1 MSRFR
6 TIDYGKMLYETLRA
20 YFSVNAQGEMSLLY
34 KFCAAIVAP
43 IQKPFDN
50 YNTYRINAALIAS
63 CKWQIG
69 QLTNVL
75 NYLYDNTLSRIFI
88 GQSVVSTVSDPT
100 FVYPPVNYDD
110 VFANAYLINER
121 EFGDSLN
128 ISTVSINIP
137 VTVAASSLSQITATL
152 QLIRLEGIQ
161 YVINTF

>member
-1 MSRFR
+1 
-6 TIDYGKMLYETLRA
+6 
-20 YFSVNAQGEMSLLY
+20 VNAQGEMSLLY
-34 KFCAAIVAP
+34 KFCSAIVAP
-43 IQKPFDN
+43 MQKPFDN
-50 YNTYRINAALIAS
+50 YHTYRVNASLIAS

-75 NYLYDNTLSRIFI
+75 NYLYDKTLSRIFI

-100 FVYPPVNYDD
+100 FAYSPVTYDD
-110 VFANAYLINER
+110 VFANAFLINER

-137 VTVAASSLSQITATL
+137 AAVAASSLSQITATL